1 VAPSNFKSSGGD
13 GIPLLSSLI
22 SDINSKQV
30 AKRALFSNLPF
41 EIGPGF
47 KISVKGYNLLQKQVP
62 ARSCFVWLGSDQAQ
76 IAVGE
81 SSKFT
86 EDSARTVEKVEIKKA
101 YKFGGSQIL
110 FTPEEQKELK
120 NFGSPGLRI
129 IGFKPQSML
138 PFWASVKKSTFIY
151 PSEED
156 YIGSTR
162 VFSALWQKLV
172 KDEKMGVAWYI
183 ARSNATPVL
192 VAILP
197 SEERFDDT
205 TKAQLIPA
213 GLWLYQLPF
222 ADDIRPI
229 GPMPKPLIAPDVLTD
244 EMRKVIREFQKHWD
258 DLTDDEEKIVQ
269 QLQLPKAIYD
279 PSKYPNPSLQ
289 WHYKILQA
297 LALDEELPEK
307 PEDKTVPKYRQIDKR
322 AGEYIN
328 NWGVLLEEQVR
339 AFQKKQYGGIDG
351 TALKR
356 EREDSE
362 EPSKKK
368 IKAMHSGENLDS
380 ISVENLKKL
389 VVSGKLGKYTMQELK
404 DLLFAKGLDTKGK
417 KADLIDRVEQWIEDN

>member
-1 VAPSNFKSSGGD
+1 
-13 GIPLLSSLI
+13 
-22 SDINSKQV
+22 
-30 AKRALFSNLPF
+30 
-41 EIGPGF
+41 
-47 KISVKGYNLLQKQVP
+47 
-62 ARSCFVWLGSDQAQ
+62 
-76 IAVGE
+76 
-81 SSKFT
+81 
-86 EDSARTVEKVEIKKA
+86 
-101 YKFGGSQIL
+101 
-110 FTPEEQKELK
+110 
-120 NFGSPGLRI
+120 
-129 IGFKPQSML
+129 
-138 PFWASVKKSTFIY
+138 
-151 PSEED
+151 
-156 YIGSTR
+156 
-162 VFSALWQKLV
+162 LV